1 MLLVFAIILVLIF
14 SARAIASFY
23 TDFLWFDSI
32 DQTSVWSTILVSR
45 IVIALIAIGV
55 FFALI
60 FASLYI
66 ADRLS
71 PKTRPPGPEEEV
83 LRRWHDTAGKRKGLI
98 RTIVALFFALVTG
111 AGASGLWQEWILI
124 TNRQSFG
131 IKDPQFN
138 TDIGFYVF
146 ELPFWSSVVDWLFT
160 AILVIFFVTAV
171 YHYIN
176 GGIRFQTK
184 GQRVSP
190 AVKAHLSVILGVLA
204 LVRAAG
210 YFLDRYDLVTSSNG
224 VVDGASYTDVNA
236 RLPVLYLLMVIAVL
250 AAGLFIYNIWRKG
263 WVLPIIAVGLWAFVA
278 IVMQNIYPLIIQRF
292 QVQPS
297 ESSREETLM
306 ERNIEFTRIALGLDN
321 VETQEFPT
329 GQPLSLEGLRS
340 SSDNIDVMP
349 LQDPQVVQQTFEQRE
364 GERGYFMFPTPLDVD
379 RYEIDGERVP
389 VVLGA
394 RQLDPNADQVT
405 SGWEA
410 ERLTYTHGYGV
421 ALAPSNTVVEGF
433 PDFAISGF
441 STGTEDIPLTEPRVY
456 FAENMDGYAIVNTD
470 RAEVDGGEGESAQQD
485 EGSYFYTGDGGV
497 KMGGTF
503 RQLMFAARFW
513 DLDPLL
519 SGFVKEDSRVLYVR
533 DVRERVE
540 KLAPF
545 LKFDS
550 DPYMVIDE
558 GRVKY
563 LIDAYTTTD
572 RYPFSQRA
580 DTEQLPADSGLRDDF
595 NYVRNS
601 ILAVVDSFDGSVTL
615 YKAPSE
621 LVNDPIAD
629 AYEQAFPNLFTDI
642 SEMSENLLD
651 HIRYPVDLFRVQTNM
666 WSRYHLTDPQE
677 FYEQAESWAVAQDPG
692 GVTGTQVTAVVSED
706 GTEIT
711 RRERRIDPYR
721 TLLRLP
727 GEDDLKYVILRP
739 YVPISAEDTRRELAA
754 FMVAVGDCGGSTSD
768 ECDDYGRLL
777 VYTTPSGD
785 IDGPALVNSKIQSD
799 PGIAQR
805 ITLLDQQGSRVDF
818 GDMLLVPVDQSILY
832 VRPLYVIAEST
843 QVPELQQVI
852 VVLDESVVMCPRLD
866 QALDALFGLQPV
878 ATQVGTTDASN
889 CVGTVEDA
897 SVVMPVGGTTGVSPE
912 PEPEDPDEAE
922 TDEAETG
929 GTAPTSTTAPPTT
942 GPPTTAP
949 ETGDP
954 ETGTRTDAELIREA
968 NEAFQAAQ
976 DALDRGDLGAYQE
989 NFERAGRLIA
999 ELANR

>member
-1 MLLVFAIILVLIF
+1 MLLVFVVILVLIF

-83 LRRWHDTAGKRKGLI
+83 LRRWHDTAGKRKGLV
-98 RTIVALFFALVTG
+98 RTIVGAFFALVVG
-111 AGASGLWQEWILI
+111 AGAGGLWQEWILI

-184 GQRVSP
+184 GQRVTP

-224 VVDGASYTDVNA
+224 VVDGVGYTDENA

-250 AAGLFIYNIWRKG
+250 AAALFIYNIWRKG
-263 WVLPIIAVGLWAFVA
+263 WVLPVIAVGLWAFVA

-306 ERNIEFTRIALGLDN
+306 ERNIEHTRIALGLNN
-321 VETQEFPT
+321 VQTQEFPT
-329 GQPLSLEGLRS
+329 GEPLTLEGLLDN
-340 SSDNIDVMP
+340 SDNIDVLP

-379 RYEIDGERVP
+379 RYEVNGERVP

-410 ERLTYTHGYGV
+410 ERLTYTHGFGV
-421 ALAPSNTVVEGF
+421 ALAPANTVVEGF

-456 FAENMDGYAIVNTD
+456 FAENMNGYAIVNTD
-470 RAEVDGGEGESAQQD
+470 RAEVDGGEGEAAQQD

-497 KMGGTF
+497 RVGGTF
-503 RQLMFAARFW
+503 RQMMFAARFW

-519 SGFVKEDSRVLYVR
+519 SGFVNEDSRVLYVR

-550 DPYMVIDE
+550 DPYTVIDE

-563 LIDAYTTTD
+563 LIDAYTTTN

-580 DTEQLPADSGLRDDF
+580 DTEQLPANSGLRDDF

-601 ILAVVDSFDGSVTL
+601 VLAVVDSFDGSVTL
-615 YKAPSE
+615 YRAPVE
-621 LVNDPIAD
+621 DPIAD
-629 AYEQAFPNLFTDI
+629 AYQQAFPNLFTDS
-642 SEMSENLLD
+642 SEMSENLLN

-666 WSRYHLTDPQE
+666 WTRYHLTDPQQ

-692 GVTGTQVTAVVSED
+692 GVTGTQVTAVISDD

-727 GEDDLKYVILRP
+727 GEDELKYVILRP
-739 YVPISAEDTRRELAA
+739 YVPISAEDTRRELAS
-754 FMVAVGDCGGSTSD
+754 FMVAVGDCGGSSAD
-768 ECDDYGRLL
+768 ECDDYGRLV

-889 CVGTVEDA
+889 CVGTVEEA
-897 SVVMPVGGTTGVSPE
+897 SVVMPEEGTEGVLAQLE
-912 PEPEDPDEAE
+912 GPDEAE
-922 TDEAETG
+922 EVETG
-929 GTAPTSTTAPPTT
+929 EADPDGDDPTATTVPPTT
-942 GPPTTAP
+942 TTPTTVPPTTV
-949 ETGDP
+949 P
-954 ETGTRTDAELIREA
+954 ETGTRTDAELIRDA

-976 DALDRGDLGAYQE
+976 DALDRGDLGAYQR
-989 NFERAGRLIA
+989 NFERAGRLIE